1 MSANSGTN
9 IRKEMDPNV
18 VRQRELLK
26 SKLFAK
32 SAACDRGFGAS
43 TKDREDIAA
52 IVALLSKLSPE
63 VAPTRGITPFRATNP
78 SDLQMALASD
88 APVVG
93 AWQMVYTT
101 AFDVLS
107 LAASP
112 LTLLQGI
119 YQVIYANG
127 TSVNVIDLAPR
138 FQAILP
144 VQLQTDR
151 GLTSTLRARVF
162 TTAKARSDDR
172 IGLTFKRVAV
182 SAAKFLNFNVSKF
195 PKFGVTF
202 PTASRVGAGDK
213 ASDTDPGFFDILY
226 VDDDCLII
234 QQNAPGGI
242 FVNIRSEE
250 PMSSF
255 LD

>member
-1 MSANSGTN
+1 MIEAQQKVLRNLKTTQ
-9 IRKEMDPNV
+9 E
-18 VRQRELLK
+18 RERLK
-26 SKLFAK
+26 SRLFAK

-43 TKDREDIAA
+43 IKDREDIAS
-52 IVALLSKLSPE
+52 IVEELSALSPE
-63 VAPTRGITPFRATNP
+63 KVPTRGLSPFRTAVKGSEMNE
-78 SDLQMALASD
+78 MALATE
-88 APVVG
+88 APIVG
-93 AWQMVYTT
+93 AWQMIYTT

-119 YQVIYANG
+119 YQVIYADG

-138 FQAILP
+138 IQVILP
-144 VQLQTDR
+144 VQLQTER
-151 GLTSTLRARVF
+151 NLTSTLRARVF

-182 SAAKFLNFNVSKF
+182 SAFKFLSFDVSKF

-202 PTASRVGAGDK
+202 PTASTIGAG
-213 ASDTDPGFFDILY
+213 SDTTDNDPGYFDILY
-226 VDDDCLII
+226 VDNDCLII
-234 QQNAPGGI
+234 KQNAPGGI

-255 LD
+255 LE

>member
-1 MSANSGTN
+1 MKTTQ
-9 IRKEMDPNV
+9 E
-18 VRQRELLK
+18 RERLK
-26 SKLFAK
+26 SKLFAR

-43 TKDREDIAA
+43 TRDREEIA
-52 IVALLSKLSPE
+52 ILVDKLSALSPE
-63 VAPTRGITPFRATNP
+63 KVPTRGLYPFRSVKDGDVTAM
-78 SDLQMALASD
+78 SLKSD

-93 AWQMVYTT
+93 AWQMIYTT

-119 YQVIYANG
+119 YQVIYADG

-138 FQAILP
+138 IQAILP
-144 VQLQTDR
+144 VQLQMDR

-162 TTAKARSDDR
+162 TSAKARSDNR
-172 IGLTFKRVAV
+172 IGLTFKKVAL
-182 SAAKFLNFNVSKF
+182 SAAKFLNFDTSNF

-202 PTASRVGAGDK
+202 PTISKVGAGDS
-213 ASDTDPGFFDILY
+213 AGDTDPGYFDVLY

-234 QQNAPGGI
+234 SQNAPGGI

-250 PMSSF
+250 PMDTF
-255 LD
+255 LG

>member
-1 MSANSGTN
+1 MKIVQMRILKATQE
-9 IRKEMDPNV
+9 RD
-18 VRQRELLK
+18 RLK
-26 SKLFAK
+26 SRLFAK

-43 TKDREDIAA
+43 IKDREEIAS
-52 IVALLSKLSPE
+52 IVEELRALSPE
-63 VAPTRGITPFRATNP
+63 KVPTRGLFPYRAAAEDTEVNE
-78 SDLQMALASD
+78 MALASE

-93 AWQMVYTT
+93 AWQMIYTT

-119 YQVIYANG
+119 YQVIYADG

-138 FQAILP
+138 IQVILP
-144 VQLQTDR
+144 VQLQTER
-151 GLTSTLRARVF
+151 NLTSTLRARVF

-182 SAAKFLNFNVSKF
+182 SASKFLNCDVSNF

-202 PTASRVGAGDK
+202 PTASTVGAG
-213 ASDTDPGFFDILY
+213 SDTTDSDPGYFDVVYL
-226 VDDDCLII
+226 DNDCLII
-234 QQNAPGGI
+234 KQNAPGGI
-242 FVNIRSEE
+242 FVNIRSDE

-255 LD
+255 L

>member
-1 MSANSGTN
+1 MPPYLGAVDNN
-9 IRKEMDPNV
+9 MNLVQE
-18 VRQRELLK
+18 REQLK
-26 SKLFAK
+26 SRLFAR

-43 TKDREDIAA
+43 TRDREEIAT
-52 IVALLSKLSPE
+52 IVDKLSALSPE
-63 VAPTRGITPFRATNP
+63 SVPTRGLNPFRAST
-78 SDLQMALASD
+78 SSEMQMMTTTD

-112 LTLLQGI
+112 FTLLQGI

-138 FQAILP
+138 LQAILP
-144 VQLQTDR
+144 VQLQMER
-151 GLTSTLRARVF
+151 GLSSTLRARVY

-172 IGLTFKRVAV
+172 IGLTFKKVAV
-182 SAAKFLNFNVSKF
+182 SAAKFLNFDVSKF

-202 PTASRVGAGDK
+202 PTASRIGAGSD
-213 ASDTDPGFFDILY
+213 ASDTDPGFFDVLY
-226 VDDDCLII
+226 VDHDCLII

-250 PMSSF
+250 SMSSF
-255 LD
+255 LG